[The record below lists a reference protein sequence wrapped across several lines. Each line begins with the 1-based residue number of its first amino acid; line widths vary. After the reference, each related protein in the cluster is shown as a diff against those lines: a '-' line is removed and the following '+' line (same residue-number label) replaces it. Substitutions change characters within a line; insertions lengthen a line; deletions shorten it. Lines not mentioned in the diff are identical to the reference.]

1 MVGRTPTI
9 PAGLLLAASVAVLVV
24 PARTMS
30 ARSAPIL
37 VRDDAQFATAVA
49 ALRDSGGTIVLARH
63 DYRGELLVSW
73 RSSRWLRIVGEPGAR
88 VERILLD
95 HTQRVSLG
103 PLAIAPLTQDARIEV
118 RASEDVILHDVLV
131 RATGTPYSASV
142 VVPDS
147 RKVTIRRS
155 VFTHCGDQ
163 SLAWSNC
170 VQLQRWSSEILV
182 EDNWFHD
189 CYGCDFIHGRFSR
202 NLTIRK
208 NRFQSAL
215 PCRIGANRC
224 RHQDLVQLS
233 AGTNL
238 LVAGNVFGV
247 YRMGGAQLYL
257 TGPIAHAR
265 IVNNV
270 FARTDSRDPGYH
282 PRVGLI
288 IGSAGWT
295 RLPQDVRVVGNTI
308 VSGARR
314 VDGYAGSIR
323 MSSRYGGVPMRER
336 PILANNVIG
345 LLEVRRHVCSETR
358 RSISNVILRG
368 RRCSASDRVGPAYL
382 DS

>member
-1 MVGRTPTI
+1 
-9 PAGLLLAASVAVLVV
+9 
-24 PARTMS
+24 
-30 ARSAPIL
+30 
-37 VRDDAQFATAVA
+37 
-49 ALRDSGGTIVLARH
+49 
-63 DYRGELLVSW
+63 
-73 RSSRWLRIVGEPGAR
+73 
-88 VERILLD
+88 
-95 HTQRVSLG
+95 
-103 PLAIAPLTQDARIEV
+103 
-118 RASEDVILHDVLV
+118 
-131 RATGTPYSASV
+131 
-142 VVPDS
+142 
-147 RKVTIRRS
+147 
-155 VFTHCGDQ
+155 
-163 SLAWSNC
+163 
-170 VQLQRWSSEILV
+170 LQRWSSEILV

-224 RHQDLVQLS
+224 RHQDLVQLF

-288 IGSAGWT
+288 IGSAGWK

-382 DS
+382 DSGCRPTAASKLLIDQASRRYEPSTDFAGRARGAAPDIGAFEYVAPRARLANVASPLLGRQLALGCSQPLVRKHQ